1 MLQSKSKWK
10 LPEESNHNLA
20 DQLSSDLA
28 IPLLVAK
35 LLVVRGIHSKKQAED
50 FLKTENEMFHDPFL
64 MHGMKET
71 TTRIKKAIQAGEKL
85 RIYGDYDA
93 DGVSS
98 TTLMYFLLSKLEA
111 DFDYYIPDRFSEG
124 YGLNL
129 EAIQKAK
136 KEGISLII
144 TVDNGISAVDQI
156 RYANEL
162 GMDVLVTDHHEPP
175 EILPD
180 SFAII
185 NPKIP
190 QCQYPYK
197 QLAGVGVALKLA
209 HALLGYIPDEF
220 LEIASIGTVADLM
233 PLTDE
238 NRLIVKLGIEKMK
251 NTSFV
256 GLRALLDVADVDSS
270 NLSSMHI
277 GFTLGPRIN
286 AGGRL
291 QHAEDVVKLLT
302 ASSEDEAQKLAYEL
316 DVLNKQRQSLVNEIT
331 AEALNKIEETMESN
345 SHKVI
350 VVANEGWNIGVI
362 GIVASKILE
371 KYYRPVIVLHIDKE
385 TGLAKGSARS
395 IAGFNIYSALSN
407 CEPLLDHF
415 GGHEAAAGLTM
426 QETNISLL
434 RNQLNELAVSW
445 LTEED
450 YTPEIQADIE
460 SQLQEITIPVIEKM
474 ESMLA
479 PYGSGNPSPNLVLKD
494 LRILQKNRLG
504 KEKQH
509 LKLVLSQVFN
519 EVSCSMEAIGFG
531 KGDLDQYISTD
542 AKVDVIGELSINEW
556 NGMRKPQLFIKDIR
570 IPNRQVF
577 DWRNQQVDK
586 FAKSIQ
592 QLKSRESMQL
602 AILLDTED
610 HIRDFDK
617 DMQAAESFYTL
628 NDDGNLVQL
637 NNNLTKLDTNIQVT
651 DFVVYSIPN
660 HIHLLESVFR
670 KNQSIQRVYV
680 VHKNKNQN
688 ALKGLPSREAF
699 KNIYASLLNKNSW
712 EINDQ
717 LFLGNL
723 SKRSSLSKGM
733 IQFMIGVFEELSFIQ
748 KEGNLYR
755 CIKSPE
761 KSSLESSNLYK
772 QRWHQSEIEK
782 IFEYST
788 TYEMTQWILNQI
800 QTQ

>member
-10 LPEESNHNLA
+10 LPEDSNQNLA
-20 DQLSSDLA
+20 VQLSSDLA

-35 LLVVRGIHSKKQAED
+35 LLIVRGIQNKKQAEN
-50 FLKTENEMFHDPFL
+50 FLKTENEMFHDPYL
-64 MHGMKET
+64 MAGMKET
-71 TTRIKKAIQAGEKL
+71 TTRIKKAIQTGEKI

-98 TTLMYFLLSKLEA
+98 TTLMYFLLSKLKA

-129 EAIQKAK
+129 EAIQKAH
-136 KEGISLII
+136 KEGITLVI

-156 RYANEL
+156 SYANEL
-162 GMDVLVTDHHEPP
+162 GIDVLVTDHHEPP

-180 SFAII
+180 AFSII

-209 HALLGYIPDEF
+209 HALLGYLPDEF

-251 NTSFV
+251 NTSIV
-256 GLRALLDVADVDSS
+256 GLKALIDVAEVDSS

-277 GFTLGPRIN
+277 GFALGPRIN

-302 ASSEDEAQKLAYEL
+302 SSSEDEAQKLAYDL
-316 DVLNKQRQSLVNEIT
+316 DALNKERQLLVNEIT
-331 AEALNKIEETMESN
+331 VEALDKIEKSMDSN

-371 KYYRPVIVLHIDKE
+371 KFYRPVIVLHIDKE

-395 IAGFNIYSALSN
+395 IAGFNIYKALSH

-415 GGHEAAAGLTM
+415 GGHEAAAGLTI
-426 QETNISLL
+426 QEKNISQL
-434 RNQLNELAVSW
+434 RNHLNELAMNW

-450 YTPEIQADIE
+450 FMPEIQADIE
-460 SQLQEITIPVIEKM
+460 SELQEITIPVIEKM

-479 PYGSGNPSPNLVLKD
+479 PYGSGNPSPNLFLKD

-509 LKLVLSQVFN
+509 LKLVLSQAFN

-531 KGDLDQYISTD
+531 KGDLDQYISTE

-556 NGMRKPQLFIKDIR
+556 NGIRKPQLFIKDIR

-577 DWRNQQVDK
+577 DWRNHQIDK
-586 FAKSIQ
+586 LTQSIQ
-592 QLKSRESMQL
+592 QLNNRENVRL
-602 AILLDTED
+602 AILLDNGD
-610 HIRDFDK
+610 HICDFEEH
-617 DMQAAESFYTL
+617 MQAAEFFYTL
-628 NDDGNLVQL
+628 DADGNLVQI
-637 NNNLTKLDTNIQVT
+637 NTNLTTIDANMQVT
-651 DFVVYSIPN
+651 DFIVYSLPN
-660 HIHLLESVFR
+660 HIHTIESAFR
-670 KNQSIQRVYV
+670 KNQSIKRVYV
-680 VHKNKNQN
+680 VHKNRNKA

-717 LFLGNL
+717 SFLGNL
-723 SKRSSLSKGM
+723 SKRTSLSKDM

-748 KEGNLYR
+748 KEGRSYH
-755 CIKSPE
+755 CIKSPK
-761 KSSLESSNLYK
+761 KSSLDSSSLYK

-788 TYEMTQWILNQI
+788 TYEMTQWILHQI
-800 QTQ
+800 QT